1 MKYQQ
6 ISYALQRNAFPFK
19 KIYEIQVSLHTLLQV
34 QLSTIYF
41 MLIKICFIPIK
52 FPKGELNVHLTKAK
66 EVIILLMTLLL
77 MIIIL
82 HAM

>member
-1 MKYQQ
+1 
-6 ISYALQRNAFPFK
+6 
-19 KIYEIQVSLHTLLQV
+19 
-34 QLSTIYF
+34 